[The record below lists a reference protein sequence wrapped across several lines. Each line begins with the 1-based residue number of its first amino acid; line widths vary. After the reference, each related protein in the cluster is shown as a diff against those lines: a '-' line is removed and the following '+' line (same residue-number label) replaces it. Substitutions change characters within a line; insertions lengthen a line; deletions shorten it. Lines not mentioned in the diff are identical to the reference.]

1 MVRVEFAHVTS
12 QKSRSLAVLSPD
24 VCPSLDKII
33 ATAKNKLKLKK
44 LPLFVSVDGVP
55 VSSAEAFFAAAKDG
69 SLVLVSNDPFPAHS
83 DEPAPSNQLSSS
95 PRILYHHLPP
105 IDVSS
110 SAKNT
115 VIHLVFSSAALLQ
128 AALKR
133 PHIFYEKAELKGP
146 LKGVNFPTDSLSK
159 WVELVAS
166 EALLVSQTAQ
176 LNVSTSDPSN
186 GDTMAA
192 APDPQ
197 TLFSTAELEIL
208 DLCFGHG
215 WAVDQSSGKLHQ
227 SRPLTSTLSP
237 FPQYLIAHLNG
248 DKSTFVHE
256 WAHAVFYLQ
265 PSYQTAC
272 AAVFNDASQVSDSFK
287 THVTKEL
294 ILWNYSPSVI
304 LDEFQAYLVEGPA
317 TVFGKRWAVE
327 SKALQTL
334 LRSHLGPIPAF
345 DAK

>member
-1 MVRVEFAHVTS
+1 MSAV
-12 QKSRSLAVLSPD
+12 SRSRCLAVMPMPTPNQLIHVSHLD
-24 VCPSLDKII
+24 SLDKII
-33 ATAKNKLKLKK
+33 AAAKNKLKLKK
-44 LPLFVSVDGVP
+44 SPLFVSVDGVP
-55 VSSAEAFFAAAKDG
+55 VSSAELFFAAAKDG
-69 SLVLVSNDPFPAHS
+69 SLVLVANDPFPS
-83 DEPAPSNQLSSS
+83 LQDEPAPLTQLSSS
-95 PRILYHHLPP
+95 PRILYHHLT
-105 IDVSS
+105 SS
-110 SAKNT
+110 DASSAAKNT

-133 PHIFYEKAELKGP
+133 PHIFYEQAELKGP

-159 WVELVAS
+159 WVELVVS

-176 LNVSTSDPSN
+176 LDVASCDPSKP
-186 GDTMAA
+186 DTAVL
-192 APDPQ
+192 DPQ
-197 TLFSTAELEIL
+197 TLFSAAELEIL
-208 DLCFGHG
+208 GLCFGHG
-215 WAVDQSSGKLHQ
+215 WALEQGSGKLRQ
-227 SRPLTSTLSP
+227 QPQPSSSI
-237 FPQYLIAHLNG
+237 PQYLIAHLNG

-265 PSYQTAC
+265 PSYQAVC
-272 AAVFNDASQVSDSFK
+272 ATVFDDASQVSDSFK